1 MTPRRSVSASRTI
14 NAPAS
19 AIFNLLADPRQHARL
34 DGSGAV
40 VDVKDAPE
48 RLSLGAVFTMR
59 MKMKANYTTR
69 NVVSEFVENK
79 SIAWHHKSGFIWRY
93 ELDDVEGGTK
103 VTESFTYDNPL
114 GLIISMTSIPKK
126 NQEAMKVTLLCLEQA
141 VTP

>member
-14 NAPAS
+14 HAPAS
-19 AIFNLLADPRQHARL
+19 VIFNLLADPREHARL

-40 VDVKDAPE
+40 VDVKEAPE

-79 SIAWHHKSGFIWRY
+79 SIAWHHKAGFIWRY
-93 ELDDVEGGTK
+93 ELDDVDGATK
-103 VTESFTYDNPL
+103 VTESFIYDNAL
-114 GLIISMTSIPKK
+114 GRLLSMTSVPKK
-126 NQEAMKVTLLCLEQA
+126 NQEGMQVTLLCLEQA
-141 VTP
+141 VTS

>member
-79 SIAWHHKSGFIWRY
+79 SIAWHHKAGFIWRY